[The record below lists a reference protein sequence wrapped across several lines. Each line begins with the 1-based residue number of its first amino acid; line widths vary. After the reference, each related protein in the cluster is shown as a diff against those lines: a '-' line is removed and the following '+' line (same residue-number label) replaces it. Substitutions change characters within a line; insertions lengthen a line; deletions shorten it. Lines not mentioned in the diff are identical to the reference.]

1 MASARGSKPV
11 RGEPVTSLLRQRV
24 DLEDL
29 DFAIDHG
36 HVAGV
41 AQSQPNGSVVARFLP
56 VGPSVGVAPSSASPS
71 QSKDSGV
78 GTHRS

>member
-41 AQSQPNGSVVARFLP
+41 AQS
-56 VGPSVGVAPSSASPS
+56 
-71 QSKDSGV
+71 
-78 GTHRS
+78 

>member
-41 AQSQPNGSVVARFLP
+41 AQSQPNGSGGGQVPACGAVRRR
-56 VGPSVGVAPSSASPS
+56 G
-71 QSKDSGV
+71 
-78 GTHRS
+78 H